1 VLVQQLASRFAVEL
15 RLQQAFPRRHGD
27 IPNGAV
33 LKISGNGDK
42 PAWLFRR
49 FKEDSFPTVAV
60 NVDLLTTGVDL
71 PEIGNIVVLRCVS
84 SRILSDHKDELRAIK
99 RGYGEAKRPEDHQE
113 GLNAFVRDSGNEL
126 PALTTVLTK
135 SLQLDC
141 QDLHCSSPRGA
152 GQHSNSCRS
161 SGCRFSRAR
170 SVWHRADAAVA
181 AAGVA
186 ADARAVRAGV
196 RGQP

>member
-49 FKEDSFPTVAV
+49 FKEDSFP
-60 NVDLLTTGVDL
+60 
-71 PEIGNIVVLRCVS
+71 
-84 SRILSDHKDELRAIK
+84 
-99 RGYGEAKRPEDHQE
+99 
-113 GLNAFVRDSGNEL
+113 
-126 PALTTVLTK
+126 
-135 SLQLDC
+135 
-141 QDLHCSSPRGA
+141 
-152 GQHSNSCRS
+152 

-170 SVWHRADAAVA
+170 SIWHRADAAVA